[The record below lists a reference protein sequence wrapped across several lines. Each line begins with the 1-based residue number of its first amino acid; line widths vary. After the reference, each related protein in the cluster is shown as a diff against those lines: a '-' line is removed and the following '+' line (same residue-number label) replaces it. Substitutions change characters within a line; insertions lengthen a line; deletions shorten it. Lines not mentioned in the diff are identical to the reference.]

1 MTSSVRKIFSFLIVT
16 AICVILGAFVLNLLL
31 PNVVRATMNTIETG
45 IQSATGIKYDLNG
58 DGQVGNISSTSTGGD
73 KAQQGV
79 GVQGL
84 DGLK

>member
-1 MTSSVRKIFSFLIVT
+1 MSGSVKKVFGFLIVT
-16 AICVILGAFVLNLLL
+16 AVCVILGAFILNLLL
-31 PNVVRATMNTIETG
+31 PNVVRASINTIETG
-45 IQSATGIKYDLNG
+45 IMSATGIKYDLNG
-58 DGQVGNISSTSTGGD
+58 DGTVGNISSTNTGSD

>member
-1 MTSSVRKIFSFLIVT
+1 MSGSVKKIFGFLIVT
-16 AICVILGAFVLNLLL
+16 AVCVILGAFVLNLLL

-58 DGQVGNISSTSTGGD
+58 DGQVGNIQSTQTSGD

-79 GVQGL
+79 GVKGL